1 MTRKTLLRALLPIA
15 LASLAVPA
23 FAADT
28 TADLTIQGTLTNTC
42 QLSVTSIEGMDWS
55 GISEAAARTS
65 GLSIVCNAG
74 TTYSISP
81 GQGQNFG
88 LLSGYETYRAVTNGA
103 GAYIPYGFFKDPQG
117 SQVWGDDT
125 DAFTGVGDGTV
136 QSYSYAVRFLA
147 LKQAVGGNY
156 TDTVTVTAIYN

>member
-1 MTRKTLLRALLPIA
+1 MTRKTFLRALLPIA

-23 FAADT
+23 FAAAT

-136 QSYSYAVRFLA
+136 QSYNYAVRFLA

-156 TDTVTVTAIYN
+156 TDTVTVTATYN

>member
-1 MTRKTLLRALLPIA
+1 MTCKTFLRALLPIA

-42 QLSVTSIEGMDWS
+42 NLSVSPVTDMDWS
-55 GISEAAARTS
+55 GTSDNSTRTS
-65 GLSIVCNAG
+65 ALSIVCNQG

-88 LLSGYETYRAVTNGA
+88 ALAGYETYRAVSNGS
-103 GAYIPYGFFKDPQG
+103 GAFIPYGLFKDIPGTQA
-117 SQVWGDDT
+117 WGDDA
-125 DAFTGVGDGTV
+125 DAFAGTGNGAV
-136 QSYSYAVRFLA
+136 QTHEFALKFFA

-156 TDTVTVTAIYN
+156 TDTVTVTATYN

>member
-1 MTRKTLLRALLPIA
+1 M
-15 LASLAVPA
+15 PA

-117 SQVWGDDT
+117 SQVWGDDA

-136 QSYSYAVRFLA
+136 QSYNYAVRFLA

-156 TDTVTVTAIYN
+156 TDTVTVTATYN